1 MLRRRHGRYEAR
13 AGTYDEE
20 MVTVSDTKVTWLTQD
35 AYDRLKQELDEL
47 IENRPVIAAKI
58 NDSREEGDL
67 KENGGYHAAREEQ
80 GQQEARI
87 RHLQELLRTAK
98 VGEAPKNDG
107 RAEPGMVL
115 TIRYDGD
122 DEEETFLLAT
132 REEGGGGDIEV
143 YSPESP
149 LGDALLGATEGESR
163 EYELPN
169 GNKQKVTLIK
179 VVPYGG

>member
-1 MLRRRHGRYEAR
+1 M
-13 AGTYDEE
+13 
-20 MVTVSDTKVTWLTQD
+20 SDTKVTWLTQD
-35 AYDRLKQELDEL
+35 AYDRLKYELDEL

-87 RHLQELLRTAK
+87 RHLQELLRNAK
-98 VGEAPKNDG
+98 VGEAPPNDG
-107 RAEPGMVL
+107 VAEPGMVL

-122 DEEETFLLAT
+122 DEEEEFLLAT
-132 REEGGGGDIEV
+132 REEGGQSDVEV

-149 LGDALLGATEGESR
+149 VGKALLGAREGEER

-169 GNKQKVTLIK
+169 GNTEKVTLIRAK
-179 VVPYGG
+179 PYAG